1 VGKKYSII
9 FARVPPR
16 EAAMLKI
23 AAKAYRAPS
32 VNWFV
37 GEMIACMLNPARWG
51 EFSSRL
57 SSGTVQQTLDLGQS
71 ALLQERP
78 RAVRSGAGTR
88 KRREVR
94 GRTAGKRRRRV

>member
-1 VGKKYSII
+1 MKRIATMI
-9 FARVPPR
+9 RLPER
-16 EAAMLKI
+16 EHEMLKVC
-23 AAKAYRAPS
+23 AKAYKAPS

-37 GEMIACMLNPARWG
+37 GEMIQCMLNPARWA
-51 EFSSRL
+51 EFSMRL
-57 SSGTVQQTLDLGQS
+57 TSGQQQQVLDLGQS